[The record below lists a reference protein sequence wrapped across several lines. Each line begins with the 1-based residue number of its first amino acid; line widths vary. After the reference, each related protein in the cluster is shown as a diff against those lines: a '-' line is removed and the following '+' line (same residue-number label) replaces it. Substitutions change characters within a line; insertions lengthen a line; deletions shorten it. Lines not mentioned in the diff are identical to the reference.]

1 VAQPGVAHPRAGD
14 YKENVGIR
22 LVGALFVAAAI
33 SGVAAAAP
41 PVTPLHVSSA
51 RTPAVPLSRT
61 ITRGAYPQVTGPG
74 PDVTSANAALRA
86 AVIADQRQFVKRL
99 KNERHGLP
107 RRDIAIYETR
117 VADRYLSA
125 SSVVVSAL
133 LPVTREAFAG
143 QHGGD
148 GWLGITVRVAS
159 GTRVELSDLFV
170 EPSAGVHALASAWKA
185 RIRATSRDGAT
196 CLRLYPDSQ
205 PTLDNYREFAL
216 TPRGIAVGINEDE
229 ACYRLVATVP
239 YAAIASHLSPLGRTL
254 VVGVRAPR

>member
-1 VAQPGVAHPRAGD
+1 
-14 YKENVGIR
+14 VGIR
-22 LVGALFVAAAI
+22 LVGALLVSAAI
-33 SGVAAAAP
+33 TDVAAAAA
-41 PVTPLHVSSA
+41 PVTPLHALSA
-51 RTPAVPLSRT
+51 RTPAVPLART
-61 ITRGAYPQVTGPG
+61 ITRGAYPQVTGRPG

-125 SSVVVSAL
+125 SSVVVSTL

-159 GTRVELSDLFV
+159 GTRVELSDLFL

-185 RIRATSRDGAT
+185 RIRATSRDGAA
-196 CLRLYPDSQ
+196 CLRLYPDYQ

-216 TPRGIAVGINEDE
+216 TPSGIAVGINEDE

-239 YAAIASHLSPLGRTL
+239 YAAIALHLSPLGRTL